1 VSSADGTDRPV
12 PRPVPELVTG
22 AAVPGAAVPD
32 VAPPPVTDE
41 ERNRYGV
48 LLDHA
53 AERGLLSAAEYRTR
67 LAELADAVSVDQ
79 LRRIVTELPAF
90 GGPADRTVPPGPEP
104 AAVDAALWA
113 NLTPAAER
121 RGPGSRWVVLALLVA
136 VLVVAMVA
144 LALIVSHVAHNRHPA
159 AAGAVVVAVSRPR
172 P

>member
-1 VSSADGTDRPV
+1 MSSADGTDRVV
-12 PRPVPELVTG
+12 PRPVPELATG
-22 AAVPGAAVPD
+22 AAVPE

-53 AERGLLSAAEYRTR
+53 AERGLLSAAEYRSR
-67 LAELADAVSVDQ
+67 LAELADAASVDE

-90 GGPADRTVPPGPEP
+90 GGPAARVVPPGPDP

-113 NLTPAAER
+113 GRTPAAER
-121 RGPGSRWVVLALLVA
+121 HGPGNRWVALALLVA

-144 LALIVSHVAHNRHPA
+144 LALIVSHLAHNRHVG
-159 AAGAVVVAVSRPR
+159 AAGTVAVGAVSRPH

>member
-1 VSSADGTDRPV
+1 M
-12 PRPVPELVTG
+12 PELATG
-22 AAVPGAAVPD
+22 PAVPGPAVPG
-32 VAPPPVTDE
+32 VEPPVVTDE

-53 AERGLLSAAEYRTR
+53 AERGLLSATEYRFR
-67 LAELADAVSVDQ
+67 LAELADAMSVDE

-90 GGPADRTVPPGPEP
+90 GGPADRAVSPGPDP

-121 RGPGSRWVVLALLVA
+121 RDPGHRWVALALLVA

-144 LALIVSHVAHNRHPA
+144 LALIVSHVAHNRHA
-159 AAGAVVVAVSRPR
+159 AVAGTVAAAVSRPR

>member
-1 VSSADGTDRPV
+1 MSADGTDRTL
-12 PRPVPELVTG
+12 PRPVPELATG
-22 AAVPGAAVPD
+22 SAVPGAAVPG
-32 VAPPPVTDE
+32 VPPPVVTDE

-53 AERGLLSAAEYRTR
+53 AERGLLSAAEYRSR
-67 LAELADAVSVDQ
+67 LAELADAVSVDE

-90 GGPADRTVPPGPEP
+90 GGPAGRAVPPGPDP

-121 RGPGSRWVVLALLVA
+121 RGPGNGWVALALLVA

-144 LALIVSHVAHNRHPA
+144 LALIVSHVAHNRHA
-159 AAGAVVVAVSRPR
+159 GAAGTVAVAVSRPR